1 MTEPRRDHYI
11 APDTGADTAA
21 AIAAAIKSLAA
32 ARNFEDPDATITLH
46 LLASLLA
53 HAQARLPQAVTDAR
67 NQGCSWAEIADLLGV
82 TRASAWQR
90 YAPAPE
96 PNTSRHNDTNRPSR
110 TIQQKSRAEFTV

>member
-11 APDTGADTAA
+11 PPSTGPDTAA
-21 AIAAAIKSLAA
+21 AIAAAIQSLAA
-32 ARNFEDPDATITLH
+32 ARNFDDLDAAIALH

-53 HAQARLPQAVTDAR
+53 QAQARLPQAVNDAR

-90 YAPAPE
+90 YNTRLVPE
-96 PNTSRHNDTNRPSR
+96 PNAN
-110 TIQQKSRAEFTV
+110 